1 MSYTICVKSIQSIPF
16 EFSKLSPDSLLG
28 YRAVS
33 HGISSQS
40 TCVKKCEFQLRDGQL
55 LLSVKCTNKDTKEN
69 RGVSDDLVW
78 DTLKPKVVAEC
89 NTHGWKFKS
98 PPRCSH
104 MQYLFSYKFN
114 DISL

>member
-1 MSYTICVKSIQSIPF
+1 MSYTICVKYIQSIPF

-33 HGISSQS
+33 HGISRQS
-40 TCVKKCEFQLRDGQL
+40 TCRKKCEFQLRDGQL
-55 LLSVKCTNKDTKEN
+55 LLSTNQDTKES
-69 RGVSDDLVW
+69 RGVSDHLVW
-78 DTLKPKVVAEC
+78 DILKTQVVAEC
-89 NTHGWKFKS
+89 DTHGWEFKS